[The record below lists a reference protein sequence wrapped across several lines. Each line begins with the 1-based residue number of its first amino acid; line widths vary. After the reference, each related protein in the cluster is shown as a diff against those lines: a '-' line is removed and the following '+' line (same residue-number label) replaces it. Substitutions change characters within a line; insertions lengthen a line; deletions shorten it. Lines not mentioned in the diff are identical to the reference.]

1 LIFRKKLDQA
11 EVKEMGFLDHLEEL
25 RWHLMKAAI
34 AILVC
39 MIVAFIY
46 MPDIFKIIILGPSRP
61 DFWTYQMMCRLGPSF
76 CIDKIDFV
84 LQSRNMSGQFS
95 MHITAS
101 FVVGLV
107 MAFPYVFYQIWS
119 FIKPAL
125 YPGEKK
131 FTSGSVFFVSMLFAA
146 GILFGYYLIAPL
158 SINFL
163 ANYKLDPSITN
174 QFDVTSYVST
184 LCMLVLGSGLMFQLP
199 VLIYVLSVMGIMTP
213 EFMKKYR
220 KHAIVVNFILAAF
233 ITPSPDILTMA
244 LVAFPLIFL
253 YEISIFISA
262 SATKKREFK

>member
-11 EVKEMGFLDHLEEL
+11 EAKEMTFLDHLEEL
-25 RWHLMKAAI
+25 RWHLMRAII

-39 MIVAFIY
+39 TIAAFIY
-46 MPDIFKIIILGPSRP
+46 MPEIFKIIILGPSRP
-61 DFWTYQMMCRLGPSF
+61 DFWTYRMMCNIGPSF

-84 LQSRNMSGQFS
+84 LQSRNMSGQFA

-101 FVVGLV
+101 FVGGMV
-107 MAFPYVFYQIWS
+107 MSFPYVFWELWT

-131 FTSGSVFFVSMLFAA
+131 FTSGSVFFVSMLFAT
-146 GILFGYYLIAPL
+146 GILFGYYIIAPL

-199 VLIYVLSVMGIMTP
+199 VVIYVLSVMGIMTP

-220 KHAIVVNFILAAF
+220 KHAIVINFIIAAF
-233 ITPSPDILTMA
+233 ITPSPDILTMS
-244 LVAFPLIFL
+244 LVAMPLILL

-262 SATKKREFK
+262 SAAKKRAFK